1 MRKRSKQSGLT
12 LPELAVVI
20 ATIALLVG
28 FALPAVRMLLNSF
41 ETQSGATTLIST
53 ALSSA
58 RAIAAKEHR
67 YAGVR
72 FQKVPDPEGPLNAS
86 QYMVFIIQD
95 PSIMAYGFR
104 AVEGVKPLKLP
115 DTVTVMDLTY
125 VLNRNES
132 NPVNPQQEIR
142 IDDPSLLIT
151 DADRDAAIDES
162 HEISDMTTFSVIFS
176 PAGKLVTHGVRVRN
190 KDGFVDSVSN
200 TDISYDDVFN
210 KKEQVDR
217 KYNGFDR
224 NANPPGAGMF
234 YQDDYYGTAWPGLSL
249 GPEPSRNSFVII
261 YEKDKFD
268 QAYANRRVWSD
279 YLTQTATKRI
289 FINSY
294 TGTMILPE

>member
-20 ATIALLVG
+20 ATIALLIG

-72 FQKVPDPEGPLNAS
+72 FQRDLSGS
-86 QYMVFIIQD
+86 QYMIFIVQD
-95 PSIMAYGFR
+95 PTIMAYGFR
-104 AVEGVKPLKLP
+104 AVEGVKPIKLP
-115 DTVTVMDLTY
+115 DSVAVMDLTI
-125 VLNRNES
+125 VPDRNES

-151 DADRDAAIDES
+151 DADRDAAIDEPR
-162 HEISDMTTFSVIFS
+162 EISDMTTFSVIFS

-224 NANPPGAGMF
+224 NAVPPGAGMF
-234 YQDDYYGTAWPGLSL
+234 YQDDYYGTAWPDLSL

-279 YLTQTATKRI
+279 YLTKTATKRI